1 MAHRRGPGPN
11 HRGAVR
17 FIGEAPNADDRP
29 MTQAAPAKCRFGR
42 GAFGAR
48 IRLGTISVC
57 MIARDEEE
65 VLGETLRSL
74 RGLADE
80 LIFVDTG
87 SRDGTLDI
95 ARGLGPEVAPR
106 FDLRH
111 FTWRDDF
118 AAARNESLRGAT
130 GEWICYIDADERV
143 VCGSGGIEAARAH
156 LLRVAVE
163 GVATA
168 LWVSLD
174 NFQDAGQP
182 TQRVHVTRAVRNW
195 PNLEFSG
202 IVHEQPT
209 YPDKPVIST
218 VPPELFHISH
228 RGYTTSTMEMK
239 RKFERNTRLLLR
251 ILAANP
257 ADRMA
262 AFYLG
267 AALQAAGRCDEA
279 LRYLA
284 LSIGD
289 GPPDPAFPWA
299 WLECAARLA
308 DCLRRT
314 GRRADAFAACMRV
327 LAGCPLAPGLW
338 LQAAQS
344 AADHTEARR
353 CYLRAAE
360 TYRGLRLHPMGEMPD
375 LPARALADAALCSER
390 LGDREQAVRWYG
402 EATADP
408 NCPADVRRLCDVAL
422 ARLAPLRGRPA
433 SRNLRM

>member
-1 MAHRRGPGPN
+1 MAQRRGPGPKD
-11 HRGAVR
+11 RGGVR
-17 FIGEAPNADDRP
+17 FVGEAPNADGRP
-29 MTQAAPAKCRFGR
+29 MTQAAPVKCRFGR

-48 IRLGTISVC
+48 IRSDTISVC
-57 MIARDEEE
+57 MIARDEAE

-95 ARGLGPEVAPR
+95 AQGLGPQVARR
-106 FDLRH
+106 FELRH

-118 AAARNESLRGAT
+118 AAARNESLRGAM
-130 GEWICYIDADERV
+130 GEWIFYIDADERL

-156 LLRVAVE
+156 LLRVAAE

-174 NFQDAGQP
+174 NLQDAGQAL
-182 TQRVHVTRAVRNW
+182 QRVHVTRAVRNW
-195 PNLEFSG
+195 PNLAFSG
-202 IVHEQPT
+202 MVHEQPT
-209 YPDKPVIST
+209 YPDNPVISM
-218 VPPELFHISH
+218 VPSELFHITH
-228 RGYTTSTMEMK
+228 HGYTTSTMAAK
-239 RKFERNTRLLLR
+239 RKFERNTRLLRR
-251 ILAANP
+251 ILHANP

-267 AALQAAGRCDEA
+267 AELQAVGRCGEA
-279 LRYLA
+279 IPYLA
-284 LSIGD
+284 LSVGD

-314 GRRADAFAACMRV
+314 GRRADAFAACMRA
-327 LAGCPLAPGLW
+327 LAGYPVAPGLW

-390 LGDREQAVRWYG
+390 LGDHEQAVRWYG
-402 EATADP
+402 EARTDP
-408 NCPADVRRLCDVAL
+408 SCPADVRRLCDAAM
-422 ARLAPLRGRPA
+422 ARLARSSG
-433 SRNLRM
+433 